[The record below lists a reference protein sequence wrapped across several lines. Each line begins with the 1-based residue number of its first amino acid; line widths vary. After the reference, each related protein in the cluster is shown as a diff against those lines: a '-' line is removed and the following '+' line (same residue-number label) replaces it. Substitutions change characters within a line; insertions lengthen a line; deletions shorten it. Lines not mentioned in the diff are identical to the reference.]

1 MNQTNT
7 TEKYRS
13 LRVILILMFS
23 LQLIIFAWIIGWL
36 SFRNSQQTVQ
46 EIIGQLQTEITSRI
60 KEHLYQ
66 YLSMPPLISKIN
78 QEAIESGR
86 LNTTNQAELE
96 HYLFEQINL
105 FPKMTYISYSTETGD
120 YIGAHRRIDD
130 GKLRLIVEN
139 ESTHRA
145 YLTYETDE
153 KGNKTNLIDNTPS
166 FFDPRKRPWYQQIR
180 DRKQRS
186 WYTPYK
192 YVRYDSLGLGLGA
205 PVYNKQNEIIGILAA
220 DIALVEISRF
230 LNSLKIGKTGQA
242 FIIEKEGNFIASS
255 NLNES
260 LATLVEGKI
269 QRFSALQSN
278 DLLISKSTQY
288 LQQYF
293 GDFNQIET
301 ETALSFEID
310 QQKNFVNVLPYQDD
324 YGLDWLVVVVF
335 PEIDFMAKINASSEI
350 TFFLALSALMIAIF
364 IAMLFA
370 RWITEPLE
378 KMSIAATEIANGQ
391 WEQDLE
397 SLNYDRH
404 DEIGELSRAFK
415 TMGDQLKFSFEAL
428 EMKNEQL
435 RYNEERLKQFLE
447 AIPIGIFITDAQGL
461 PYYANQAAQ
470 IILRKNAISD
480 FQDQGL
486 PSILQAY
493 LGKKNTDYLHYQKI
507 PEIYRLYLANTPWT
521 YPIEKMPLTKA
532 LNGKIAVVDDMEV
545 RHPDCTIPLE
555 VQATPVFNE
564 KREIIYAIA
573 VFQDISARR
582 QFERDKIALVQEQ
595 EAKNAALKYNKEIE
609 LKNTQLVHLNQEKN
623 ELMAIVVHDLKNPLS
638 AIKGLV
644 DVLQW
649 SLETITKEELN
660 EYLDMIQTS
669 SQQMFGLIENLLDM
683 NKLDSGDIS
692 VNLQPTNIWLII
704 LRIIKRYQIA
714 AHAKNIV
721 FHTEATNEKAI
732 AMVDENLFHQVLDNI
747 ISNAIKYSPF
757 DKHIYCRLSVLEDKI
772 RCEVEDQG
780 PGFSEQD
787 LKKLFGKFS
796 RLSAK
801 PTGGEHSSG
810 LGLFIVKKLV
820 ENMHGEVWCETEK
833 NHGAKFIVE
842 FPLFIETEEGNNEF

>member
-310 QQKNFVNVLPYQDD
+310 QQKNFVNVLPYQDN
-324 YGLDWLVVVVF
+324 YGLDWLVVVVL
-335 PEIDFMAKINASSEI
+335 PEQDFMVKINTNSEI
-350 TFFLALSALMIAIF
+350 TFFLSLGALLIAIF
-364 IAMLFA
+364 IAMFFA
-370 RWITEPLE
+370 KWITSPLE
-378 KMSIAATEIANGQ
+378 KMSIAATKIANGNWDQ
-391 WEQDLE
+391 NLE
-397 SLNYDRH
+397 HLDYLRR
-404 DEIGELSRAFK
+404 DEVGELSRAFK
-415 TMGDQLKFSFEAL
+415 KMGDQLKYSFDSL

-447 AIPIGIFITDAQGL
+447 AIPLGVFIVDAQGV

-470 IILRKNAISD
+470 IILRKNTIHDLGEQEISGI
-480 FQDQGL
+480 F
-486 PSILQAY
+486 QAY
-493 LGKKNTDYLHYQKI
+493 LGKKTTNYLHYQKL
-507 PEIYRLYLANTPWT
+507 PEIYNIYLANTPWL
-521 YPIEKMPLTKA
+521 YPVEKMPLTKA
-532 LNGKIAVVDDMEV
+532 LNGKTSVVDDMEI
-545 RHPDCTIPLE
+545 RHPDCIIPLE
-555 VQATPVFNE
+555 VKATPVFNE
-564 KREIIYAIA
+564 KREVIFAIA
-573 VFQDISARR
+573 VFQDISLRR
-582 QFERDKIALVQEQ
+582 QVERNKIELIQEQ
-595 EAKNAALKYNKEIE
+595 EAKNAALKYNKEIGI
-609 LKNTQLVHLNQEKN
+609 KNEQLIYLNQEKN

-644 DVLQW
+644 DIMQW
-649 SLETITKEELN
+649 SADSISKEELA
-660 EYLDMIQTS
+660 EYVDMIQTS
-669 SQQMFGLIENLLDM
+669 TQQMFDLIENLLDM
-683 NKLDSGDIS
+683 NKLDSGEVKANI
-692 VNLQPTNIWLII
+692 QPANIWLII
-704 LRIIKRYQIA
+704 LIIIKRYQIKA
-714 AHAKNIV
+714 QTKNITI
-721 FHTEATNEKAI
+721 FTEAINEKVI
-732 AMVDENLFHQVLDNI
+732 AMVDENLFYQVLENI
-747 ISNAIKYSPF
+747 ISNAVKYSPF
-757 DKHIYCRLSVLEDKI
+757 GKNIYCRMSVVENKV
-772 RCEVEDQG
+772 RCEIEDQG
-780 PGFSEQD
+780 PGFSKQD

-820 ENMHGEVWCETEK
+820 ENMHGNVWCETELG
-833 NHGAKFIVE
+833 NGAKFIVE
-842 FPLFIETEEGNNEF
+842 FPLFIDTEDFNP